1 MLATNQQTEKK
12 RRSKGERTKHLI
24 LESAITILAK
34 QGIKG
39 ATHRAIASHA
49 SIQLSLTTYYFKD
62 IQELIQQAFELNT
75 SNVIDEVDSLWQPII
90 ALVDQHSKA
99 ELRRVSVRVALRE
112 KIADLLLTLISTNT
126 CNNRQQLIVEQQ
138 LFSEIQV
145 TSALG
150 FIAKQHQL
158 AQLRPCRKLCQYF
171 THEDI
176 EINAEILLNQ
186 VRQMTYRQLLA
197 DDKPDNSY
205 IRSTIKQILAIVIR
219 IKP

>member
-49 SIQLSLTTYYFKD
+49 NIQLSLTTYYFKD
-62 IQELIQQAFELNT
+62 IQELIQQAFELNS
-75 SNVIDEVDSLWQPII
+75 SNVINEVDALWQPII
-90 ALVDQHSKA
+90 DLVDQLSKA

-112 KIADLLLTLISTNT
+112 KIADLLLTLINTNT
-126 CNNRQQLIVEQQ
+126 SNNRHQLLVEQQ

-145 TSALG
+145 TPALG
-150 FIAKQHQL
+150 FIAKQHHL
-158 AQLRPCRKLCQYF
+158 AQLKPCLKLCQYF
-171 THEDI
+171 TQDGI

-186 VRQMTYRQLLA
+186 VRQVSYQQLLA
-197 DDKPDNSY
+197 DNKPDSRY
-205 IRSTIKQILAIVIR
+205 IHNTISQILAIVIR